1 MPLPSPVTFYR
12 ESFSGLPR
20 AVWLVALV
28 AFVYRSGTMVL
39 PFLALYLTSQKGLT
53 AREAGGILSLYGV
66 GSIGGS
72 YLGGWLSD
80 RIGSIQTQQ
89 ASLCAAAVAFV
100 MLSMM
105 PTPFSIALAVL
116 LLSLVAESFR
126 PANAAT
132 LAEMTPNELQ
142 VRAFSLRRMGTNLG
156 MAIGPAVGG
165 VLVLLYSYTV
175 LFFVEAGV
183 CLLTAGLLSV
193 LFRDHT
199 HSPAETAEKPQADT
213 TAHENTAPGSRS
225 LWQDRIFLTVCVLA
239 MLLITVLAQLFSTYP
254 LTIYEVYR
262 LPEYTIGLVFT
273 LNTLVIVVFQMVIIR
288 LVERF
293 DTLQV
298 VGVGAFLL
306 CGGFSL
312 LQFTSSLALIGLTVL
327 VWTLGEML
335 TTPLLEGFVAERSPV
350 ASRGQYMGMFS
361 AAFSG
366 AFVLAPLG
374 GTWVYEVF
382 GYKILWSTCGV
393 MGVGLWAGFT
403 WLNTRVQQE
412 KLL

>member
-12 ESFSGLPR
+12 ESFSGLSR

-39 PFLALYLTSQKGLT
+39 PFLALYLTTQKGLT
-53 AREAGGILSLYGV
+53 AREDGGVLSLYGV

-89 ASLCAAAVAFV
+89 ASLCAAAIAFV
-100 MLSMM
+100 TLSMM

-116 LLSLVAESFR
+116 LLSVVAESFR

-132 LAEMTPNELQ
+132 LAEVSPPELQ

-165 VLVLLYSYTV
+165 LLVVYSYTV

-183 CLLTAGLLSV
+183 CLLTAGLLWA

-199 HSPAETAEKPQADT
+199 HSSGEKPHTDMAV
-213 TAHENTAPGSRS
+213 HENTSPGSRS
-225 LWQDRIFLTVCVLA
+225 PWQDRIFLSLA
-239 MLLITVLAQLFSTYP
+239 GLTLLLITVLAQLFGTYP
-254 LTIYEVYR
+254 LTIYAVYR
-262 LPEYTIGLVFT
+262 LPEYTVGLVFT
-273 LNTLVIVVFQMVIIR
+273 LNTLVIVVFQMVVIR
-288 LVERF
+288 SVERF
-293 DTLQV
+293 DTLRV

-312 LQFTSSLALIGLTVL
+312 LQYTSSLALIGLTVL

-350 ASRGQYMGMFS
+350 EKRGQYMGMFS

-382 GYKILWSTCGV
+382 GYQTLWGTCGV
-393 MGVGLWAGFT
+393 MGVGLWIGFT
-403 WLNTRVQQE
+403 WLNTKVRQE
-412 KLL
+412 RMQ

>member
-1 MPLPSPVTFYR
+1 MV
-12 ESFSGLPR
+12 SF
-20 AVWLVALV
+20 VH
-28 AFVYRSGTMVL
+28 RSGTMVL

-80 RIGSIQTQQ
+80 RLGSVQTQL
-89 ASLCAAAVAFV
+89 ASLCSAAVAFV
-100 MLSMM
+100 TLGIM
-105 PTPFSIALAVL
+105 PTPFSIAVLVL

-132 LAEMTPNELQ
+132 LAEISPAELQ

-165 VLVLLYSYTV
+165 VLVVYSYSV

-183 CLLTAGLLSV
+183 CLLTAGLLRV
-193 LFRDHT
+193 LFRDT
-199 HSPAETAEKPQADT
+199 IKSEGEESGADHPT
-213 TAHENTAPGSRS
+213 HENPYAGSHS
-225 LWQDRIFLTVCVLA
+225 SFDSPWLDNIFVTLCVLTL
-239 MLLITVLAQLFSTYP
+239 LLITVLAQLFGTYP
-254 LTIYEVYR
+254 LTIFEIYG
-262 LPEYTIGLVFT
+262 LPEYTVGLVFT
-273 LNTLVIVVFQMVIIR
+273 LNTLIIVVFQMVIIR
-288 LVERF
+288 MIARF

-298 VGVGAFLL
+298 VGLGALLL

-312 LQFTSSLALIGLTVL
+312 LQFTSSIPMIGLTVL

-350 ASRGQYMGMFS
+350 ESRGQYMGMFS

-366 AFVLAPLG
+366 AFVLAPLA
-374 GTWVYEVF
+374 GTWIYEVF
-382 GYKILWSTCGV
+382 GYQVLWWTCGV
-393 MGVGLWAGFT
+393 IGVGLCLGFN
-403 WLNTRVQQE
+403 WLNTKVRQEHPQQTAPPYSAGE
-412 KLL
+412 GET